1 MSDPLLDYRARLLD
15 RLESVVPDLADAVAA
30 IPEERWPDPIR
41 AEGRSPHAIVAHL
54 RDVERHTYLIRLR
67 RLLAEDL
74 PTFEFFDPPD
84 WAAEY
89 YRPAEPMTAILAD
102 YAGLRETELQILRSL
117 TPDQWGR
124 RGRHLTFGA
133 RTVQW
138 WAERMLESAEDRL
151 RELRGR

>member
-30 IPEERWPDPIR
+30 IPEDHWPHPIR

-54 RDVERHTYLIRLR
+54 RDVERHAYLIRLQC
-67 RLLAEDL
+67 LLAEDQ
-74 PTFEFFDPPD
+74 PTFELFDPPD

-89 YRPAEPMTAILAD
+89 YQPGESMAAILAD
-102 YAGLRETELQILRSL
+102 YAGVRETELHILRSL
-117 TPDQWGR
+117 TPGQWAR
-124 RGRHLTFGA
+124 AGRHLTFGA

-138 WAERMLESAEDRL
+138 WAERMLEYAEDRL
-151 RELRGR
+151 RELKGR